1 MAPAAGFKMSA
12 SELTT
17 DPVSHAGGGTLSH
30 VPPERRVPWGVGGRG
45 AAQQDSRQQRG
56 LSCPAGLVAS
66 LSPSASREDKAATL
80 TLPPS
85 IRTASRA
92 ASVCCRSGDSPWSV
106 GRRGLQLEVTPL
118 TSVTAPAKT
127 RRALPA
133 SEGAAPR
140 ILLQKS
146 PKKPSEKPPD
156 PTAMD
161 TLFLPMGRLSP
172 GSSATTP
179 PSQWKLRCPG
189 QNQPWTRR

>member
-1 MAPAAGFKMSA
+1 MGSRGKRGRTAGQQAAAWPLM
-12 SELTT
+12 
-17 DPVSHAGGGTLSH
+17 
-30 VPPERRVPWGVGGRG
+30 
-45 AAQQDSRQQRG
+45 
-56 LSCPAGLVAS
+56 CPAGLVAS

-85 IRTASRA
+85 ICTASRA

-106 GRRGLQLEVTPL
+106 GGRGLQLEVTPL

-161 TLFLPMGRLSP
+161 TLFLPMGRPFP

-189 QNQPWTRR
+189 QNQSWTWR